1 MHTTVTRKI
10 WSTENKCTIKN
21 YKMLKIFVTDI
32 SLSKF
37 ILSVS
42 NFARQRLNSFKVLAL
57 VSLFVKLFHAIA
69 PL

>member
-1 MHTTVTRKI
+1 MYNWKFKLR
-10 WSTENKCTIKN
+10 
-21 YKMLKIFVTDI
+21 KIFVTLI
-32 SLSKF
+32 FVLVVAKIASKF

-42 NFARQRLNSFKVLAL
+42 NFARQRFNSFKVLAL